1 MILMMITAF
10 CFLDNDDDDDI
21 ADIFKDDVDLL
32 FLDYQ
37 PSPREVVAAPRSF
50 AWIDFHF
57 HFILFNLISFSLI

>member
-10 CFLDNDDDDDI
+10 CFLDNDDDDDDI

-32 FLDYQ
+32 FLDHQ

-57 HFILFNLISFSLI
+57 ISIFLI

>member
-32 FLDYQ
+32 FLDHQ

-50 AWIDFHF
+50 A
-57 HFILFNLISFSLI
+57 